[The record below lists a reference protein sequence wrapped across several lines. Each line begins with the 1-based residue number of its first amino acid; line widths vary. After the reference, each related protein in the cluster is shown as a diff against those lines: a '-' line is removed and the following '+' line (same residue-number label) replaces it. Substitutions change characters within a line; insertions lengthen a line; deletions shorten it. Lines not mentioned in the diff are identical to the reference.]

1 MIDEDLKEVLQLALK
16 IIRIVAPILLIIFTT
31 VDFSQA
37 VISQDKDI
45 MKKAVSKVI
54 KRAIAAIAV
63 FFIPLLVSLLLNMP
77 GVSDY
82 TSTDPSCG
90 IVE

>member
-16 IIRIVAPILLIIFTT
+16 IIRIVAPILLIIFAT